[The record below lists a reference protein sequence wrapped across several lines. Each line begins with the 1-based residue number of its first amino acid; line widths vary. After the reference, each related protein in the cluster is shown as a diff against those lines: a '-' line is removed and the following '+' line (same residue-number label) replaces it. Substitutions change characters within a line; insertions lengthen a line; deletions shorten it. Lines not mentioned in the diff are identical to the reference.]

1 MAGHRGSRRDN
12 DWTADMTGTIKD
24 LWHVGF
30 VVRDVERAVL
40 FYRDVIGLALR
51 HRQTQDNQY
60 TSQLLGYDGARV
72 HVAQF
77 DLPNGGGS
85 RSGHILE
92 LIEYEHPRGEECV
105 AENARITAGHLAFEV
120 DDLDAVRERIEA
132 GGGHFYVEPVD
143 ITAGKN
149 QGGRAVYFRDP
160 DGVTLELLQ
169 PPPSA

>member
-1 MAGHRGSRRDN
+1 
-12 DWTADMTGTIKD
+12 MTGTIKD

-30 VVRDVERAVL
+30 VVRDLDRSVR
-40 FYRDVIGLALR
+40 FYRDVVGLTLR
-51 HRQTQDNQY
+51 HRQTQDNEY
-60 TSQLLGYDGARV
+60 TSRLLGYDGARI

-77 DLPNGGGS
+77 DLPVGRGS

-92 LIEYEHPRGEECV
+92 LIEYERPPAEECA

-132 GGGHFYVEPVD
+132 GGGHFYTEAVD

-149 QGGRAVYFRDP
+149 RGGRAVYFRDP
-160 DGVTLELLQ
+160 DGVSLELLQ
-169 PPPSA
+169 PPPLADP